1 MQNKPGANKQIKNTK
16 AALFKMYIIGKN
28 SQETFWCYSQR
39 NMKKK
44 TQSFHLYFL
53 ISEQN
58 CYLWWEKSVHVM
70 VKSSK

>member
-16 AALFKMYIIGKN
+16 AALFKMHIIGKN

-44 TQSFHLYFL
+44 PSLFIFTF
-53 ISEQN
+53 
-58 CYLWWEKSVHVM
+58 
-70 VKSSK
+70 